1 MGTLGTLKASGSVR
15 LVRTTTRLPFK
26 ERRERGREGLSPS
39 FLPSF
44 LLSSSSSRGLVLSG
58 GRKRKPEVPRDRNST
73 AKRRERGKERRPEM
87 AAARREEEEEEEDV
101 EAARSPTSSISS
113 GGSRRGNLPRGRF
126 ILGEGGGKDSPLYL
140 RNFTSSENWRKRVE
154 GRVFT

>member
-1 MGTLGTLKASGSVR
+1 MGTLGTWKASGSVR

-26 ERRERGREGLSPS
+26 ERRERGKEGLSPS

-44 LLSSSSSRGLVLSG
+44 LPPLFLLRSRPRPQRRQEEEAGSSSGPELSRQ
-58 GRKRKPEVPRDRNST
+58 
-73 AKRRERGKERRPEM
+73 AERGRGRERRPEM
-87 AAARREEEEEEEDV
+87 AAAKREEEEEEEDV

-126 ILGEGGGKDSPLYL
+126 ILGEGGGAKIRRSI
-140 RNFTSSENWRKRVE
+140 
-154 GRVFT
+154 